1 MLKFKKYCKKLIL
14 VAMSVVLLSGSLGSD
29 YLSASCVY
37 AAPTASFAIED
48 AIFQILLG
56 IGSTVLLTSGT
67 SLDLGSDYSYSEH
80 DVARF
85 GYDYLVSHGY
95 DASLVSTYDALCS
108 VFYFDTDW
116 KTATLDPDSPVDFQE
131 ILKRQQSQSIGIAFK
146 DSASSLWDTIT
157 DFVASVCDGSNTLA
171 VGDHTLSATDIAYT
185 GVDPSIKN
193 ADGSKNLNVRVSYKY
208 AFNGNIIVGQ
218 KKCEKQVSDIEEKGI
233 YYRSYLLKNG
243 NYADGY
249 FGYYSDGNYF
259 VNFLDFEY
267 KETYENGSYYSS
279 GKGGSTAFTF
289 SMDSYSCNIPIFNDL
304 TSAKNYLKT
313 GDDSACINKEASK
326 LSVNDVFQY
335 TKGLPLLALG
345 TASVL
350 AGGLYDSLVKVKDDI
365 ASGVITDAKNY
376 SDTVASSISD
386 VASKGLTGAV
396 VSPTVAPS
404 SVPKPTSVP
413 LPSESTDILDWVKSI
428 AASISE
434 FPLIR
439 DEVTAIGD
447 VFPAL
452 RDDVKTIGDIFP
464 QIREDIA
471 SIASGFPAIRDN
483 ITAIGDIFPAL
494 SDNVALIGDI
504 FPLAQSIEDL
514 MKTKILPK
522 ITEDSLTLSTL
533 GQTVDGTISDS
544 LADIRSSALSIPD
557 VLTDIRDK
565 VGAISIPDSISLAD
579 VKELL
584 LSLPD
589 YTSLLQLIIELLKQI
604 LQAIKDILA
613 FLKDFFIL
621 DPAVVKDY
629 AIARVHDIPAFDGF
643 LPVVGYI
650 DQLKGAFSDFYDY
663 PKITMQT
670 PDILVPY
677 VGEQILLID
686 FQDYAKYFLWVRT
699 FLAFSISFGF
709 VLWVVKQFK
718 VVYTVN

>member
-171 VGDHTLSATDIAYT
+171 VGDHTLSATDIAYS
-185 GVDPSIKN
+185 GSEPSIDNGDGTKTVTVRLN
-193 ADGSKNLNVRVSYKY
+193 YNFDSGVKIETFAAQSIALKDSSSGMPYRAYAFLNSGGYLSAGFGYLYGDRIYAWPFDSMTYTRYKKDGSIDASGK
-208 AFNGNIIVGQ
+208 
-218 KKCEKQVSDIEEKGI
+218 
-233 YYRSYLLKNG
+233 
-243 NYADGY
+243 
-249 FGYYSDGNYF
+249 
-259 VNFLDFEY
+259 
-267 KETYENGSYYSS
+267 YSS
-279 GKGGSTAFTF
+279 GFLATGG
-289 SMDSYSCNIPIFNDL
+289 YSCNLPVFTSNDDL
-304 TSAKNYLKT
+304 KNYLKT
-313 GDDSACINKEASK
+313 GDDSACINKEESK
-326 LSVNDVFQY
+326 LSINDVFQY

-386 VASKGLTGAV
+386 VTSKGLTGAV
-396 VSPTVAPS
+396 VSPTAAPS

-522 ITEDSLTLSTL
+522 ITEDSLILSTL
-533 GQTVDGTISDS
+533 GQTVVGTISDS

-629 AIARVHDIPAFDGF
+629 AIARVQDIPAFDGF

-650 DQLKGAFSDFYDY
+650 DQLKGAFSDSYDY

>member
-14 VAMSVVLLSGSLGSD
+14 VAMSVVLLSGSLASD

-80 DVARF
+80 DVAKF

-157 DFVASVCDGSNTLA
+157 DFVGSVCDGSNILA
-171 VGDHTLSATDIAYT
+171 VGDHVLS
-185 GVDPSIKN
+185 
-193 ADGSKNLNVRVSYKY
+193 
-208 AFNGNIIVGQ
+208 
-218 KKCEKQVSDIEEKGI
+218 SDD
-233 YYRSYLLKNG
+233 L
-243 NYADGY
+243 
-249 FGYYSDGNYF
+249 YYSG
-259 VNFLDFEY
+259 VPASSSMPSL
-267 KETYENGSYYSS
+267 KWTTQGSDSS
-279 GKGGSTAFTF
+279 GKYNVIHVAEGMRSFERFGGYRSSDTAYNFCSSIGSTI
-289 SMDSYSCNIPIFNDL
+289 SNDIRLSCNGVSTWYRVSDGSVYRTQTF
-304 TSAKNYLKT
+304 TSLNNMSVSASCNFPLFGSKEALINYLKT
-313 GDDSACINKEASK
+313 GDDSACINKEESK
-326 LSVNDVFQY
+326 LSINDVFQY

-396 VSPTVAPS
+396 VSPTAAPS

-522 ITEDSLTLSTL
+522 ITEDSLTLSAL
-533 GQTVDGTISDS
+533 GQTVAGTISDS

-629 AIARVHDIPAFDGF
+629 AIARVQDIPAFDGF

-650 DQLKGAFSDFYDY
+650 DQLKGAFSDSYDY

>member
-14 VAMSVVLLSGSLGSD
+14 VAMSVVLLSGSLASD

-80 DVARF
+80 DVAKF

-171 VGDHTLSATDIAYT
+171 VGDHTLSATDIVY
-185 GVDPSIKN
+185 
-193 ADGSKNLNVRVSYKY
+193 
-208 AFNGNIIVGQ
+208 
-218 KKCEKQVSDIEEKGI
+218 
-233 YYRSYLLKNG
+233 
-243 NYADGY
+243 
-249 FGYYSDGNYF
+249 DGNY
-259 VNFLDFEY
+259 DFDPDTLKY
-267 KETYENGSYYSS
+267 TYRYSAYTHNSDGSYRHYYCDEFVTTSKCAGYYTGSALSFSSVSYAGKNDDGTPKYYDTLISADPLYYYVDVDVS
-279 GKGGSTAFTF
+279 GKASKEKVYRYTLT
-289 SMDSYSCNIPIFNDL
+289 SIDSYSVNMPVFATYDEMR
-304 TSAKNYLKT
+304 NYLL
-313 GDDSACINKEASK
+313 GNIDDSACINKEESK

-365 ASGVITDAKNY
+365 TAGVITDAKKY

-396 VSPTVAPS
+396 VSPTAAPS

-452 RDDVKTIGDIFP
+452 RDDVKSIGDIFP

-522 ITEDSLTLSTL
+522 ITEDNLTLSAL
-533 GQTVDGTISDS
+533 GQTVAGTISDS

-589 YTSLLQLIIELLKQI
+589 YTGLLQLIIELLKQI

-621 DPAVVKDY
+621 DPAVVKAHALDV
-629 AIARVHDIPAFDGF
+629 IQNIPAFDGF

-650 DQLKGAFSDFYDY
+650 DQLKGAFSDSYDY

>member
-1 MLKFKKYCKKLIL
+1 MRRFKKYCKKLIL
-14 VAMSVVLLSGSLGSD
+14 VAMSVVLLSGSLASD

-37 AAPTASFAIED
+37 AAPAASFAIED

-67 SLDLGSDYSYSEH
+67 SLDLGDDYSYSEH
-80 DVARF
+80 DVAKF

-95 DASLVSTYDALCS
+95 DTSLVSTYDALCS
-108 VFYFDTDW
+108 VFYFDTEW
-116 KTATLDPDSPVDFQE
+116 KSATLDPDNPLDFQE

-146 DSASSLWDTIT
+146 DGASSLWDTIT
-157 DFVASVCDGSNTLA
+157 DFVSSVCDGSNTLA
-171 VGDHTLSATDIAYT
+171 VGDHVICYDDLHYNGNLEIIGDHINFRIYGEYSGNKGYPYIIKSFSDSVVGDRIAYLR
-185 GVDPSIKN
+185 
-193 ADGSKNLNVRVSYKY
+193 GSSLE
-208 AFNGNIIVGQ
+208 G
-218 KKCEKQVSDIEEKGI
+218 KC
-233 YYRSYLLKNG
+233 YRSYVLYKISGDTISIISKALGVQNDSTVASSMQVS
-243 NYADGY
+243 NTY
-249 FGYYSDGNYF
+249 FD
-259 VNFLDFEY
+259 
-267 KETYENGSYYSS
+267 NGSLACNFPVFDNYS
-279 GKGGSTAFTF
+279 T
-289 SMDSYSCNIPIFNDL
+289 L
-304 TSAKNYLKT
+304 ENYLKT
-313 GDDSACINKEASK
+313 GDDSACVNKEEPK
-326 LSVNDVFQY
+326 LSINDIFQY

-350 AGGLYDSLVKVKDDI
+350 AGGLYDSLVKAKDDI
-365 ASGVITDAKNY
+365 TSGVITDAKNY

-386 VASKGLTGAV
+386 VVSKGLTGAV
-396 VSPTVAPS
+396 VSPTAVPS

-483 ITAIGDIFPAL
+483 IAAIGDIFPAL
-494 SDNVALIGDI
+494 NDNVALIGDI

-522 ITEDSLTLSTL
+522 ITEDNLTLSAL
-533 GQTVDGTISDS
+533 GQTVAGTISDS

-557 VLTDIRDK
+557 VLTDIREK

-589 YTSLLQLIIELLKQI
+589 YTGLLQLIIELLKQI
-604 LQAIKDILA
+604 LQAVKDILS

-621 DPAVVKDY
+621 EPSVVKDY
-629 AIARVHDIPAFDGF
+629 AIARVQDIPAFEGF
-643 LPVVGYI
+643 LPIVGYI
-650 DQLKGAFSDFYDY
+650 DQLKGAFSDSYDY

>member
-1 MLKFKKYCKKLIL
+1 MWKLKKYCKKLIL
-14 VAMSVVLLSGSLGSD
+14 VAMSVVLLSGSLASD
-29 YLSASCVY
+29 YLSASYVY
-37 AAPTASFAIED
+37 AAPVASFAIED

-67 SLDLGSDYSYSEH
+67 SLDLGGDYSYSEH
-80 DVARF
+80 DVAKF

-95 DASLVSTYDALCS
+95 DTSLVSTYDALCS
-108 VFYFDTDW
+108 VFYFDTEW

-146 DSASSLWDTIT
+146 DGASSLWDTIT
-157 DFVASVCDGSNTLA
+157 DFVNSVCDGSNTLA
-171 VGDHTLSATDIAYT
+171 VGDHVLSTSDITYS
-185 GVDPSIKN
+185 GSEPSIDNGDGTKTVTVRLN
-193 ADGSKNLNVRVSYKY
+193 YYFDSGARTETFATQSMPLKDSSSGMPYKAYASMDSGYLTAYYGYALGDRVYSIMYNSMTYSRYKEDGS
-208 AFNGNIIVGQ
+208 
-218 KKCEKQVSDIEEKGI
+218 
-233 YYRSYLLKNG
+233 
-243 NYADGY
+243 
-249 FGYYSDGNYF
+249 
-259 VNFLDFEY
+259 LD
-267 KETYENGSYYSS
+267 SS
-279 GKGGSTAFTF
+279 GKYNSGFYAGQG
-289 SMDSYSCNIPIFNDL
+289 YSCNLPIF
-304 TSAKNYLKT
+304 TSSTDILNYLKT
-313 GDDSACINKEASK
+313 GDDSACINKEEPK
-326 LSVNDVFQY
+326 LSINDIFQY

-350 AGGLYDSLVKVKDDI
+350 AGGLYDSLVKAKDDI
-365 ASGVITDAKNY
+365 TSGVITDAKNY
-376 SDTVASSISD
+376 SDTVSSSISD
-386 VASKGLTGAV
+386 VVAKGLTGAA
-396 VSPTVAPS
+396 VSPTAVPS

-428 AASISE
+428 ATSISE

-483 ITAIGDIFPAL
+483 ITAIGDVFPAL
-494 SDNVALIGDI
+494 NDNVALIGDI

-522 ITEDSLTLSTL
+522 ITEDNLTLSAL
-533 GQTVDGTISDS
+533 GQTVAGTISDS

-557 VLTDIRDK
+557 VLTDIREK

-589 YTSLLQLIIELLKQI
+589 YTGLLQLIIELLKQI

-621 DPAVVKDY
+621 EPSVVKDY
-629 AIARVHDIPAFDGF
+629 AIARVQDVPAFEGF
-643 LPVVGYI
+643 LPIVGYI
-650 DQLKGAFSDFYDY
+650 DQLKGAFSDSYDY

-670 PDILVPY
+670 PEILVPY
-677 VGEQILLID
+677 VGSEILLID
-686 FQDYAKYFLWVRT
+686 FKDYAKYFLWVRT

>member
-14 VAMSVVLLSGSLGSD
+14 VAMSAVLLSGSLASD

-67 SLDLGSDYSYSEH
+67 SLDLGGDYSYSEH
-80 DVARF
+80 DVAKF

-95 DASLVSTYDALCS
+95 DTSLISTYDALCS
-108 VFYFDTDW
+108 VFYFDTEW

-146 DSASSLWDTIT
+146 DGASSLWDTIT

-171 VGDHTLSATDIAYT
+171 VGDHVLSESDIAYS
-185 GVDPSIKN
+185 GSEPSIDNGDGTKTVTVRLN
-193 ADGSKNLNVRVSYKY
+193 YYFDSGVKIETFATQSMVLEDSSSGMPYKAYASMGSSGYLTAYYGYLVGESVYSYPFYSMTYTRYKEDGS
-208 AFNGNIIVGQ
+208 I
-218 KKCEKQVSDIEEKGI
+218 D
-233 YYRSYLLKNG
+233 
-243 NYADGY
+243 
-249 FGYYSDGNYF
+249 
-259 VNFLDFEY
+259 
-267 KETYENGSYYSS
+267 TS
-279 GKGGSTAFTF
+279 GKYNSGFYAGQG
-289 SMDSYSCNIPIFNDL
+289 YSCNLPVF
-304 TSAKNYLKT
+304 TSIADIQNYLKT
-313 GDDSACINKEASK
+313 GDDSACINKEESK

-522 ITEDSLTLSTL
+522 ITEDSLTLSAL
-533 GQTVDGTISDS
+533 GQTVAGTISDS

-589 YTSLLQLIIELLKQI
+589 YTGLLQLIIELLKQI

-621 DPAVVKDY
+621 DPAVVKNY
-629 AIARVHDIPAFDGF
+629 AIARVQDIPAFDGF

-650 DQLKGAFSDFYDY
+650 DQLKGAFSDSYDY

>member
-171 VGDHTLSATDIAYT
+171 VGDHTLSATDIVY
-185 GVDPSIKN
+185 
-193 ADGSKNLNVRVSYKY
+193 DGSYDFDTVTQKYSYKGYADYNPSKDLAYLSYYYLEDTHDGKIAGVLRKDYSGSPAYCYNTVSFIELGSNNGVFFPKLCVRRKVYKSDGSLYHSTASYDTYITAVESIPSVNFPIFSTQEEAVSYL
-208 AFNGNIIVGQ
+208 
-218 KKCEKQVSDIEEKGI
+218 KGE
-233 YYRSYLLKNG
+233 S
-243 NYADGY
+243 
-249 FGYYSDGNYF
+249 
-259 VNFLDFEY
+259 
-267 KETYENGSYYSS
+267 
-279 GKGGSTAFTF
+279 
-289 SMDSYSCNIPIFNDL
+289 
-304 TSAKNYLKT
+304 
-313 GDDSACINKEASK
+313 DDSACINKEESK
-326 LSVNDVFQY
+326 LSINDVFQY

-386 VASKGLTGAV
+386 VASKGLTGSV
-396 VSPTVAPS
+396 VSPTAAPS

-533 GQTVDGTISDS
+533 GQTVAGTISDS

-629 AIARVHDIPAFDGF
+629 AIARVQDIPAFDGF

-650 DQLKGAFSDFYDY
+650 DQLKGCF
-663 PKITMQT
+663 
-670 PDILVPY
+670 
-677 VGEQILLID
+677 
-686 FQDYAKYFLWVRT
+686 
-699 FLAFSISFGF
+699 FGF
-709 VLWVVKQFK
+709 LRLS
-718 VVYTVN
+718 

>member
-1 MLKFKKYCKKLIL
+1 MLKFKKYCEKLIL
-14 VAMSVVLLSGSLGSD
+14 VAMSVVLLSGSLASD

-80 DVARF
+80 DVAKF

-116 KTATLDPDSPVDFQE
+116 KTATLDPDSPIDFQE

-146 DSASSLWDTIT
+146 DGASSLWDTIT

-171 VGDHTLSATDIAYT
+171 VGDHTLSATDIVY
-185 GVDPSIKN
+185 
-193 ADGSKNLNVRVSYKY
+193 
-208 AFNGNIIVGQ
+208 
-218 KKCEKQVSDIEEKGI
+218 
-233 YYRSYLLKNG
+233 
-243 NYADGY
+243 
-249 FGYYSDGNYF
+249 DGNY
-259 VNFLDFEY
+259 DFDPDTLKY
-267 KETYENGSYYSS
+267 TYRYSAYTHNSDGSYRHYYCNESVSTSKCAGYYTGSYLSFSAVPYVGKNDDGTPKYSNTLISADPLYYYVDVDVS
-279 GKGGSTAFTF
+279 GKASKEKVYRYTLT
-289 SMDSYSCNIPIFNDL
+289 SIDSYSVNMPVFATYDEVR
-304 TSAKNYLKT
+304 NYLL
-313 GDDSACINKEASK
+313 GNIDDSACINKEESK
-326 LSVNDVFQY
+326 LSINDVFQY

-350 AGGLYDSLVKVKDDI
+350 AGGLYDSLVKAKDDI
-365 ASGVITDAKNY
+365 TSGVITDAKNY

-386 VASKGLTGAV
+386 VVSKGLTGAI
-396 VSPTVAPS
+396 VSPTAAPS

-428 AASISE
+428 AASVSE

-483 ITAIGDIFPAL
+483 IAAIGDIFPAL
-494 SDNVALIGDI
+494 RDDVALIGDI
-504 FPLAQSIEDL
+504 FPLAQSIEEL

-522 ITEDSLTLSTL
+522 ITEDSLTLSAL
-533 GQTVDGTISDS
+533 GQTVAGTISDS
-544 LADIRSSALSIPD
+544 LADIRSSSLSIPD
-557 VLTDIRDK
+557 VLTDIREK

-579 VKELL
+579 LKELL

-589 YTSLLQLIIELLKQI
+589 YTGLLQLIIELLKQI
-604 LQAIKDILA
+604 LKAIQDILA

-621 DPAVVKDY
+621 DPAMVKDY
-629 AIARVHDIPAFDGF
+629 AIAKVQDIPAFEGF
-643 LPVVGYI
+643 IPVLGYI
-650 DQLKGAFSDFYDY
+650 DQLKGAFSDSYDY
-663 PKITMQT
+663 PKIIMQT

>member
-1 MLKFKKYCKKLIL
+1 MLKFKKYCEKLIL
-14 VAMSVVLLSGSLGSD
+14 VAMSVVLLSGSLASD

-80 DVARF
+80 DVAKF

-157 DFVASVCDGSNTLA
+157 DFVTSVCDGSNTLA
-171 VGDHTLSATDIAYT
+171 VGDHTLSATDIVY
-185 GVDPSIKN
+185 
-193 ADGSKNLNVRVSYKY
+193 DGSYDFDTVTQKYSYKGYADYNSSKDLAYLSYYYLDATYDQKIAGVLRKDYSGSPAHWYNSVNFIELGRNNGVFFPKLCVRRKVYKSDGSLYHSTASYDTGITAVESIPSVNFPVFSTQEEAVSYL
-208 AFNGNIIVGQ
+208 
-218 KKCEKQVSDIEEKGI
+218 KGE
-233 YYRSYLLKNG
+233 S
-243 NYADGY
+243 
-249 FGYYSDGNYF
+249 
-259 VNFLDFEY
+259 
-267 KETYENGSYYSS
+267 
-279 GKGGSTAFTF
+279 
-289 SMDSYSCNIPIFNDL
+289 
-304 TSAKNYLKT
+304 
-313 GDDSACINKEASK
+313 DDSACINKEESK
-326 LSVNDVFQY
+326 LSINDVFQY

-350 AGGLYDSLVKVKDDI
+350 AGGLYDSLVKAKDDI
-365 ASGVITDAKNY
+365 TSGVITDAKKY
-376 SDTVASSISD
+376 SDTVASSFSD
-386 VASKGLTGAV
+386 VVSKGLTGSI
-396 VSPTVAPS
+396 VSPTAAPS
-404 SVPKPTSVP
+404 SAPKPTSVP

-428 AASISE
+428 AASISV

-439 DEVTAIGD
+439 DEVSVIGD
-447 VFPAL
+447 IFPAL

-483 ITAIGDIFPAL
+483 LTAIGDIFPAL
-494 SDNVALIGDI
+494 RDDVALIGDI
-504 FPLAQSIEDL
+504 FPLAQSIEEL

-522 ITEDSLTLSTL
+522 ITEDSLTLSAL
-533 GQTVDGTISDS
+533 GQTVAGTISDS

-557 VLTDIRDK
+557 VLTDIREK

-589 YTSLLQLIIELLKQI
+589 YTGLLQLIIELLKQI
-604 LQAIKDILA
+604 LKAIQDILA
-613 FLKDFFIL
+613 FLKEFFVL

-629 AIARVHDIPAFDGF
+629 AIAKVQDIPAFDGF

-650 DQLKGAFSDFYDY
+650 DQLKGAFSDSYDY
-663 PKITMQT
+663 PKIIMQT